1 VIAVLRLG
9 HRPER
14 DKRVTTHV
22 ALVARAFGA
31 ERLYYSGVRD
41 DHFEASV
48 KRVVEQWGG
57 PFEVEYVKSW
67 RKLIEAFPG
76 KRVHLTMY
84 GEPHRVQGSQL
95 VIVGGEKVP
104 SEVYRM
110 VDLNVAIGNQ
120 PHSEVAALAV
130 YLNEVSGLRKSFDN
144 ARLSIEPCARG
155 KKVNEIGD

>member
-1 VIAVLRLG
+1 MIAVLRLG

-31 ERLYYSGVRD
+31 EKLYYSGVRD

-57 PFEVEYVKSW
+57 PFEVEFVKSW
-67 RKLIEAFPG
+67 RKLIETFPG

-84 GEPHRVQGSQL
+84 GEDKRVRGDQL

-104 SEVYRM
+104 SEVYHLA
-110 VDLNVAIGNQ
+110 DLNVAIGNQ

-130 YLNEVSGLRKSFDN
+130 YLNDVSGLRKSFDN

-155 KKVNEIGD
+155 KKVNEKAV

>member
-1 VIAVLRLG
+1 MIAVLRLG

-31 ERLYYSGVRD
+31 EKIYYSGVRD

-57 PFEVEYVKSW
+57 GFSVEYVKSW
-67 RKLIEAFPG
+67 RKLIETFPG

-84 GEPHRVQGSQL
+84 GEDKRVRGDQL

-104 SEVYRM
+104 SEVYHM

-130 YLNEVSGLRKSFDN
+130 YLNDVSGLRKSFDN

-155 KKVNEIGD
+155 KKVNEKAV

>member
-31 ERLYYSGVRD
+31 EKLYYSGVRD

-57 PFEVEYVKSW
+57 PFEVEFVKSW
-67 RKLIEAFPG
+67 RKLIETFPG

-84 GEPHRVQGSQL
+84 GEDKRVRGDQL

-104 SEVYRM
+104 SEVYHLA
-110 VDLNVAIGNQ
+110 DLNVAIGNQ

-130 YLNEVSGLRKSFDN
+130 YLNDVSGLRKSFDN

-155 KKVNEIGD
+155 KKVNEKAV